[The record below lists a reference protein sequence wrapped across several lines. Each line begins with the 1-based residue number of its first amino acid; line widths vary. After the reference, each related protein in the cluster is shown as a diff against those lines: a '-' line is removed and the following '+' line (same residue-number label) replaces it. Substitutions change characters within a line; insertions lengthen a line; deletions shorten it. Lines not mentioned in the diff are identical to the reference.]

1 MFHNGTRVK
10 ALEIRHTSAT
20 GEAGPDRQRTLPVP
34 IASPGVRASG
44 PISRRARSSHHRPM
58 AAFLTQ
64 LALQY
69 DDITEARRVR
79 LGRRQAAANGYGT
92 PLPTRKS
99 PVLGTAANIEI

>member
-1 MFHNGTRVK
+1 
-10 ALEIRHTSAT
+10 
-20 GEAGPDRQRTLPVP
+20 
-34 IASPGVRASG
+34 
-44 PISRRARSSHHRPM
+44 M